1 MKIKKGDQVKIISG
15 KDRGK
20 SGKVLRCLP
29 EENKVVVDGIN
40 IVKRHKKSNRRGQKG
55 ERIML
60 PIAINVSNAQL
71 VCPQCGKTSRLGWK
85 IIDKGKIRFCK
96 KCGKEI

>member
-1 MKIKKGDQVKIISG
+1 MNIKKGDQVKVISG

-20 SGKVLRCLP
+20 SGKVLRCMP
-29 EENKVVVDGIN
+29 GENKIVVDGIN

-60 PIAINVSNAQL
+60 PIAINASNVQL
-71 VCPQCGKTSRLGWK
+71 ICPQCGKASRLGWK
-85 IIDKGKIRFCK
+85 TIDKGKVRFCK